1 MLQNWVFMYVSAFI
15 GWWRPGGSTCLS
27 AAAVAVR
34 GRTGSAG
41 AGATQPRRSRR
52 GGAGE
57 GGAGRARG
65 DRRDFAKGLLEG
77 TSRRDFS
84 KGLCEGTFRKR
95 KDFFFEANIMSG
107 GLNVRRTNSK
117 RAEGGMQRL

>member
-1 MLQNWVFMYVSAFI
+1 MYVSALI
-15 GWWRPGGSTCLS
+15 AWWTLAVFFLYGGSTCLS

-65 DRRDFAKGLLEG
+65 DRRDFAKGL
-77 TSRRDFS
+77 S
-84 KGLCEGTFRKR
+84 KGFNIYNKTWFQLQVSVT
-95 KDFFFEANIMSG
+95 DF
-107 GLNVRRTNSK
+107 
-117 RAEGGMQRL
+117 

>member
-1 MLQNWVFMYVSAFI
+1 MPKPFLLILHPLGFAAAYVAELGIMYVSAWI
-15 GWWRPGGSTCLS
+15 AWCRPGGSTCLS

-52 GGAGE
+52 GGAGG

-65 DRRDFAKGLLEG
+65 DRRDFAKGL
-77 TSRRDFS
+77 F
-84 KGLCEGTFRKR
+84 EGTFRR
-95 KDFFFEANIMSG
+95 DFAKGLSKGFNIY
-107 GLNVRRTNSK
+107 NKTWF
-117 RAEGGMQRL
+117 Q